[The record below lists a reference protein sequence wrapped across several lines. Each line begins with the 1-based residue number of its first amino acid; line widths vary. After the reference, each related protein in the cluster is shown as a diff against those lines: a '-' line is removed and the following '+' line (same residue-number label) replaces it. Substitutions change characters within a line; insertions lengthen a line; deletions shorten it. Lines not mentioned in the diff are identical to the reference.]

1 LPYSNSRTTNSLV
14 GVFSPASCVNIS
26 LTTKA
31 QAEESARESTM
42 NPLRKPL
49 HNGLPVAYADDVTED
64 QVRKINELVQN
75 EFNDDG
81 WVTVE
86 QES

>member
-1 LPYSNSRTTNSLV
+1 
-14 GVFSPASCVNIS
+14 
-26 LTTKA
+26 
-31 QAEESARESTM
+31 M
-42 NPLRKPL
+42 NPLRKAL

-75 EFNDDG
+75 EFSDDG